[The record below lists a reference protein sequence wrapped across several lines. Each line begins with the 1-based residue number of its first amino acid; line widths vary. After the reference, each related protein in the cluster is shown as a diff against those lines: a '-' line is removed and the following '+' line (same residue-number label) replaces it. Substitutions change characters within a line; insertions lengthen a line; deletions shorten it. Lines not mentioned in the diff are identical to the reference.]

1 MIARIWHG
9 VTPATK
15 SDEYFS
21 YVKRTGVPAYQS
33 TEGNLGVYVLRKIEG
48 DQAHFLL
55 VSFWDSL
62 DSIAKFSGSD
72 ITKARY
78 YPEDEKYLLE
88 LEPTVNH
95 YEVLVEP

>member
-9 VTPATK
+9 VTPTIK

-21 YVKRTGVPAYQS
+21 YVNRTGVPAYQS

-62 DSIAKFSGSD
+62 DSIAKFFW
-72 ITKARY
+72 
-78 YPEDEKYLLE
+78 L
-88 LEPTVNH
+88 
-95 YEVLVEP
+95 